1 MKSYLSLVPISAKVR
16 KRQNRMTILCVIISI
31 FLVTAIFSV
40 ADMMIRTQS
49 DRMTGKNG
57 SWHIE
62 LDGISQETA
71 LKIAERDD
79 VVSIGAVT
87 IFNPDGEL
95 PYRMDGKRVVLYG
108 IDESYLTMNSTGA
121 AEGRFPQGM
130 GEIMLSSNA
139 ARVLQVAVGDTV
151 TLRTPSGDWDF
162 TVSGLG
168 GVEESY
174 YSGQYSLMDAY
185 LPRTA
190 FAALMEQNNVH
201 NLQTSYYVQF
211 TSASK
216 AAKAIPELTAQH
228 NLPENA
234 VSENTGVMAIAG
246 HSDSSAAK
254 NVYSLAAVLF
264 VLVLLA
270 GVLMISGSM
279 NSNLAQR
286 TQFFGMMRCI
296 GMSKQQ
302 IIRFVR
308 LEALN
313 WCKTAVPIGLVLGI
327 LASWVLCA
335 VLRFLVGE
343 EFSNIPLFGISG
355 IGIVSGILVGVI
367 SVLLA
372 ARTPAKHAA
381 KVSPVAAVTGNSE
394 TVKTGHHA
402 VHTGFLRIET
412 TLGVHHAVAA
422 KKNLFLMISS
432 FALSII
438 LFLSFSVLIDFVD
451 HLMPQSAATSDI
463 DISSSDGANS
473 IDSDL
478 VQTLTNMEGVKQVY
492 GRRSSFDV
500 AAGLDGDTTLSS
512 TVDLVSFDDFDLKAL
527 QKDGT
532 LRWGSDLSKVYGDSG
547 YVLATWDQNSSWAV
561 GDTILVGNEQLTI
574 AGLLKYD
581 PFSGDGLTGGKITLI
596 TSGETFTRLT
606 GITDYS
612 LIMIQTTSGATD
624 EDVAAI
630 RQIVEQNGYTMND
643 KRDERTSGTYF
654 AFVACVYAFLGII
667 TLVTVMNI
675 MNSISMSVS
684 ARIKQYGSMRAVGM
698 DGRQLSKMILAEA
711 FTYAFWGCFI
721 GCAIGLPFSK
731 MMYDFLITNQFPY
744 ASWSLPVGSLAVIVL
759 FVIAAAVLA
768 AYSPAKRI
776 RTISVTETI
785 NEL

>member
-1 MKSYLSLVPISAKVR
+1 MRSYLSLIPISAKVHR
-16 KRQNRMTILCVIISI
+16 RQNRMTLLCII
-31 FLVTAIFSV
+31 FAVFMVTAIFSM
-40 ADMMIRTQS
+40 AEMGARIEQS
-49 DRMTGKNG
+49 R
-57 SWHIE
+57 
-62 LDGISQETA
+62 
-71 LKIAERDD
+71 
-79 VVSIGAVT
+79 
-87 IFNPDGEL
+87 
-95 PYRMDGKRVVLYG
+95 
-108 IDESYLTMNSTGA
+108 
-121 AEGRFPQGM
+121 
-130 GEIMLSSNA
+130 LSDKHGDFSL
-139 ARVLQVAVGDTV
+139 VDSLVDTV
-151 TLRTPSGDWDF
+151 MGQTLM
-162 TVSGLG
+162 V
-168 GVEESY
+168 
-174 YSGQYSLMDAY
+174 
-185 LPRTA
+185 TA
-190 FAALMEQNNVH
+190 V
-201 NLQTSYYVQF
+201 
-211 TSASK
+211 
-216 AAKAIPELTAQH
+216 
-228 NLPENA
+228 
-234 VSENTGVMAIAG
+234 VMF
-246 HSDSSAAK
+246 
-254 NVYSLAAVLF
+254 L
-264 VLVLLA
+264 LVLIA
-270 GVLMISGSM
+270 GVLMISSSM
-279 NSNLAQR
+279 NSSVAQR

-335 VLRFLVGE
+335 ALRFLVGE

-367 SVLLA
+367 TVLLA

-381 KVSPVAAVTGNSE
+381 KVSPIAAVSGNSE
-394 TVKTGHHA
+394 KIKTGHHA

-412 TLGVHHAVAA
+412 ALGVHHAVAA
-422 KKNLFLMISS
+422 KKNLFLMTGS

-630 RQIVEQNGYTMND
+630 RQIVEENGYTMND
-643 KRDERTSGTYF
+643 KRDQRTSGTYF

-667 TLVTVMNI
+667 TLVTVLNI
-675 MNSISMSVS
+675 VNSISMSVS

-711 FTYAFWGCFI
+711 FTYAFWGCI
-721 GCAIGLPFSK
+721 VGCAIGLPFSK
-731 MMYDFLITNQFPY
+731 LIYDFLITDRFPY
-744 ASWSLPVGSLAVIVL
+744 ASWSIPVGSLAVIVL
-759 FVIAAAVLA
+759 FVIVAAVLA
-768 AYSPAKRI
+768 AYSPAKRM

>member
-1 MKSYLSLVPISAKVR
+1 MRSYLSLIPISAKVHR
-16 KRQNRMTILCVIISI
+16 RQNRMTLLCII
-31 FLVTAIFSV
+31 FAVFMVTAIFSM
-40 ADMMIRTQS
+40 AEMGARIEQS
-49 DRMTGKNG
+49 RLSDKHGDF
-57 SWHIE
+57 S
-62 LDGISQETA
+62 L
-71 LKIAERDD
+71 
-79 VVSIGAVT
+79 
-87 IFNPDGEL
+87 
-95 PYRMDGKRVVLYG
+95 
-108 IDESYLTMNSTGA
+108 IDSL
-121 AEGRFPQGM
+121 
-130 GEIMLSSNA
+130 
-139 ARVLQVAVGDTV
+139 VDTV
-151 TLRTPSGDWDF
+151 MGQTLM
-162 TVSGLG
+162 V
-168 GVEESY
+168 
-174 YSGQYSLMDAY
+174 
-185 LPRTA
+185 TA
-190 FAALMEQNNVH
+190 V
-201 NLQTSYYVQF
+201 
-211 TSASK
+211 
-216 AAKAIPELTAQH
+216 
-228 NLPENA
+228 
-234 VSENTGVMAIAG
+234 VMF
-246 HSDSSAAK
+246 
-254 NVYSLAAVLF
+254 L
-264 VLVLLA
+264 LVLIA
-270 GVLMISGSM
+270 GVLMISSSM
-279 NSNLAQR
+279 NSSVAQR
-286 TQFFGMMRCI
+286 AQFFGMMRCI

-313 WCKTAVPIGLVLGI
+313 WCKTAVPIGLLLGI

-394 TVKTGHHA
+394 KVKTGHHA

-412 TLGVHHAVAA
+412 ALGVHHAVTA
-422 KKNLFLMISS
+422 KKNLFLMTGS

-463 DISSSDGANS
+463 DISSSDGDNS

-478 VQTLTNMEGVKQVY
+478 VQTLANMEGVKQVY

-500 AAGLDGDTTLSS
+500 AAGLDGDTTFSS

-532 LRWGSDLSKVYGDSG
+532 LRRGSDLSKVYGDSG